1 MRNVIS
7 LNWQKSSYSQHGAN
21 CVNVAIS
28 SDRTPHILVRESDA
42 PDVIV
47 TTTPARLA
55 ELLHRIKSGDF
66 DRP

>member
-1 MRNVIS
+1 MTS

-21 CVNVAIS
+21 CLNVAIS
-28 SDRTPHILVRESDA
+28 PERTPQIYLRESDCPEA
-42 PDVIV
+42 IV

-55 ELLHRIKSGDF
+55 DLLQKVKAGDL